1 MQESAVSASR
11 PGASAPPHPPAAAL
25 RRLARGVVLWTTAH
39 AGVLALFLAGYG
51 WPGLVGAA
59 VLWLLGIGPAFVL
72 LRAFQGRFYPS
83 ATVRRWVFR
92 PFWYV
97 QLALPLL
104 STATVLGWLAGL
116 PFSAGLVGARYAL
129 AVMAGLYLLVVLAGY
144 AGTYRLV
151 VHHRTFRFPTLPPAL
166 DGLRIVQLSD
176 LHIGPHTSRWLLRR
190 IAQAVEAAA
199 PDLIVFTG
207 DQVDD
212 YAADARLFVDAFGSL
227 RAPLGV
233 WAIAGNHDI
242 FAGWHAVRHTL
253 ESAGFI
259 VPVNEARA
267 VSYRGARFW
276 VVGLG
281 DPAGSFWPY
290 GGGAEA
296 VPDVAR
302 ALQHVPDGAFVVAL
316 AHNPALWPELAR
328 RGVALTLSGHTHHGQ
343 VSIPALRWCLASPFV
358 RFAMGCYRYR
368 DAVLYVH
375 PGSNYWGLPLRLGAW
390 PEVTV
395 ITLRRGPSANHCTN
409 VASLED

>member
-1 MQESAVSASR
+1 MQESVVAASR
-11 PGASAPPHPPAAAL
+11 PDASAPPHPPAATL
-25 RRLARGVVLWTTAH
+25 RRLVRGVVLWTTAH

-51 WPGLVGAA
+51 WPGVVGAA

-72 LRAFQGRFYPS
+72 LRAFQGTFYPS

-97 QLALPLL
+97 QVALPLL
-104 STATVLGWLAGL
+104 SASAVMGWVVGL
-116 PFSAGLVGARYAL
+116 PFGAGLVAARYTL
-129 AVMAGLYLLVVLAGY
+129 AGTAVLYLLVALVGY
-144 AGTYRLV
+144 AGTSRLV
-151 VHHRTFRFPTLPPAL
+151 VRHRTFCFPTLPAAL

-176 LHIGPHTSRWLLRR
+176 LHIGPHTSQRLLRR
-190 IAQAVEAAA
+190 IVEAVEAAA
-199 PDLIVFTG
+199 PDLIVCTG

-212 YAADARLFVDAFGSL
+212 YAADARLFVEAFGSL

-233 WAIAGNHDI
+233 WAIAGNHDL
-242 FAGWHAVRHTL
+242 FAGWHEVRRIL
-253 ESAGFI
+253 ETAGFI
-259 VPVNEARA
+259 IPVNEAHA
-267 VSYRGARFW
+267 VSHRGARFW

-281 DPAGSFWPY
+281 DPSGAFWPY
-290 GGGAEA
+290 GGGAA
-296 VPDVAR
+296 ARPDVAH

-316 AHNPALWPELAR
+316 AHNPNLWPELAR

-368 DAVLYVH
+368 DTLLYVH

-395 ITLRRGPSANHCTN
+395 ITLRHGPLANHC
-409 VASLED
+409 VEVSSLQS